1 MASGDV
7 ISGVFQ
13 FINPPTILSALAVI
27 LLAYAV
33 GRITTYVLTR
43 LSERKVLNVF
53 GLNRITVKMLIPL
66 LKFSFY
72 FIAVYYILASILEI
86 ASEQLILFSGL
97 LGAGLGFGLQNL
109 FADVVG
115 GLLTIVERPYQIGDK
130 ITMGGY
136 YGEVKD
142 IGLRVTRLVTPDANL
157 VSVPNGSVF
166 QKPIVNVNAGNLE
179 MMVMIDLFIDPSCNA
194 NLAMDILKEALVT
207 SKYVRLSEKHPYVI
221 LMKDFPFY
229 KRIRSKGYANDF
241 RYEFLFESDVTRRAW
256 QEFKLVG
263 ITPPKM
269 GVVEMGGPKGE
280 QERPGLGEIISS
292 E

>member
-1 MASGDV
+1 MANTDI
-7 ISGVFQ
+7 ISGFLQ
-13 FINPPTILSALAVI
+13 FINPPTILSSLAVL
-27 LLAYAV
+27 LLAYAA

-43 LSERKVLNVF
+43 LSEGNVLNVF

-72 FIAVYYILASILEI
+72 FVAIYYILASILEI
-86 ASEQLILFSGL
+86 ASDQLVLFSGL

-130 ITMGGY
+130 ITMGGC

-157 VSVPNGSVF
+157 VSVSNGAVF
-166 QKPIVNVNAGNLE
+166 HKPVVNVNAGNLE
-179 MMVMIDLFIDPSCNA
+179 MMVMIDQFIDPSCDA

-207 SKYVRLSEKHPYVI
+207 SKYVRLSEKHPHVI

-229 KRIRSKGYANDF
+229 KRIRAKGYANDF
-241 RYEFLFESDVTRRAW
+241 RYEFLFETDVTRRAW
-256 QEFKLVG
+256 QEFKRVG
-263 ITPPKM
+263 IRPPKI
-269 GVVEMGGPKGE
+269 GVVETGGPKGE
-280 QERPGLGEIISS
+280 S
-292 E
+292 ET